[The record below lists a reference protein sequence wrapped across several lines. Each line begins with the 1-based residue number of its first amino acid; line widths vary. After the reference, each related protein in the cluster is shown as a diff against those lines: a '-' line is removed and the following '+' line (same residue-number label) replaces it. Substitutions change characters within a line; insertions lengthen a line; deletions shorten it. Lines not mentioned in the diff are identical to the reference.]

1 MIPSCTGSITGIDCE
16 TVKQPILT
24 SKQSINVHFP
34 PLFLAPSFVSRSS
47 LFRLSFVSFHRFDK
61 GIDSRWYQGIMT
73 VITVYVLF
81 GDDIRLAACPK
92 EGDMAFEVRD
102 LYIGLFC
109 K

>member
-1 MIPSCTGSITGIDCE
+1 
-16 TVKQPILT
+16 
-24 SKQSINVHFP
+24 
-34 PLFLAPSFVSRSS
+34 
-47 LFRLSFVSFHRFDK
+47 
-61 GIDSRWYQGIMT
+61 MT